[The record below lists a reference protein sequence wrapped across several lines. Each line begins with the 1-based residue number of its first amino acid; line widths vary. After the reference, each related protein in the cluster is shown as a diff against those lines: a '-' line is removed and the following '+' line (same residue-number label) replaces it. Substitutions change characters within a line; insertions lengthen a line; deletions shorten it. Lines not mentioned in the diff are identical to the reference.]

1 MRNAFLLACVVFF
14 GGAQNLSACSAP
26 SALEITTLEAAAVQ
40 DEAIIKDLLL
50 RGRKFL
56 DNGQA
61 SEAQILF
68 EQADA
73 LSRGELRTRVWLLRS
88 WMDQGR
94 VNDAFDI
101 MDRMLERGAEG
112 TAVDYIYGMGSYR
125 RALRDQSGGMSK
137 SVTFAFEDAVQY
149 LSRVVESE
157 ADFYYDAW
165 LPLAHAAWSTQKL
178 ELARSAVDK
187 AVELD
192 PANAQVH
199 YWQGRI
205 LFSRFQQA
213 QNAAEVDAELAGAEF
228 GAGAEAAFLRSLEL
242 TPRTKER
249 AANLHEL
256 QLQRGYLA
264 LWRKQ
269 QEACYA
275 PFAEAIGWDPSS
287 VDYAALFGSLRD
299 ADGGAAPYV
308 QVLTSGHKQFVERYG
323 AENNSDATLLWW
335 LGYGQASLEQH
346 ARAEASYLASVSKWP
361 AYVDSW
367 WYLGRARY
375 FQEDYLGAVQAWATL
390 FDENPSTLVR
400 LISSDSE
407 ANLQIVRY
415 AVGKTVALVKDDDL
429 SLNIPMAAVAEAVI
443 AVDHSQAKYWNDL
456 GLFCRDSG
464 EHLLGLAE
472 EGPAGKGS
480 AERAQIYLE
489 RSWQAYQHAMTLAP
503 ADPAYINDGAVVL
516 HLFLKRDLDKA
527 AGLYTKAITI
537 AEAQIAADALDEV
550 QLKLVKQA
558 LGDAQKNLETLRR
571 ERREAGK

>member
-1 MRNAFLLACVVFF
+1 MRNAFLLACVLFF
-14 GGAQNLSACSAP
+14 GGVPKLSACSAP
-26 SALEITTLEAAAVQ
+26 PTTSAVQ

-50 RGRKFL
+50 RGRKHL
-56 DNGQA
+56 DDGKA

-73 LSRGELRTRVWLLRS
+73 LTRGELRTRIWLLRS

-94 VNDAFDI
+94 INDTFDI
-101 MDRMLERGAEG
+101 MDRMLEQGAEG

-137 SVTFAFEDAVQY
+137 SVAFAFEDALQY
-149 LSRVVESE
+149 LGLVLE
-157 ADFYYDAW
+157 ADAKLYYDAW
-165 LPLAHAAWSTQKL
+165 LPLAHSAWASQKL
-178 ELARSAVDK
+178 DRARSAVDK

-192 PANAQVH
+192 PTNAQVH
-199 YWQGRI
+199 YWHGRI
-205 LFSRFQQA
+205 LFSQFQQA
-213 QNAAEVDAELAGAEF
+213 QNTAEESAGLAGAEL
-228 GAGAEAAFLRSLEL
+228 GAGAEAAFLRALEL

-269 QEACYA
+269 QEASYV
-275 PFAEAIGWDPSS
+275 PFAEAMGWDPSS
-287 VDYAALFGSLRD
+287 VDYAALFGSLLD
-299 ADGGAAPYV
+299 ADGGATHYV

-323 AENNSDATLLWW
+323 NENNSDATLLWW

-346 ARAEASYLASVSKWP
+346 AGAEASYLASVTKWP

-390 FDENPSTLVR
+390 FEENPSTLVQ
-400 LISSDSE
+400 LIGSDSE

-415 AVGKTVALVKDDDL
+415 AVGKTVALVKDDDFA
-429 SLNIPMAAVAEAVI
+429 LNIPMAAVAEAVI
-443 AVDHSQAKYWNDL
+443 AVDHSQANYWNDL

-464 EHLLGLAE
+464 EHLSASSE
-472 EGPAGKGS
+472 EGA
-480 AERAQIYLE
+480 AERAQTYLE

-503 ADPAYINDGAVVL
+503 TDPAYINDGAVVL
-516 HLFLKRDLDKA
+516 HLYLKRELDKA
-527 AGLYTKAITI
+527 EGLYAKAIKL
-537 AEAQIAADALDEV
+537 AETQIAAGTLNEV
-550 QLKLVKQA
+550 QLELVQKA
-558 LGDAQKNLETLRR
+558 LGDAQKNLETLRK
-571 ERREAGK
+571 ERQEAGN